1 MQTHEEMMLYSLV
14 IDNDTN
20 RLFSAGMKNGTDGY
34 QGLIEAALTISGVF
48 RVDKQWQTVAKA
60 LERAFPSYILTMES
74 AFSRVK
80 ITPRYL
86 LADKIF

>member
-60 LERAFPSYILTMES
+60 LERAFPSYILTMAS

-80 ITPRYL
+80 FTPRYL